1 MERETILHLLIACG
15 FLGVLCSAQ
24 EVHAEE
30 ALLSVPLETPLL
42 EKLFSVTAPVP
53 ESNFSPTHDGIESP
67 SAEAPP
73 DDGNWPSALPG
84 GREAV
89 LARLQGKF
97 SVGKRADG
105 IIYHPGA
112 TLTFRT
118 GKGLQ
123 NYMGWEKREDNPLF
137 LTEEEKIALEF
148 EFAEKITEQV
158 QTFPIP
164 LIGNV
169 LAGCLQI
176 GHHVDN
182 VTKGIRK
189 KYRLHLNY
197 SEKTF
202 RAAYKESF

>member
-1 MERETILHLLIACG
+1 MERENVLYLLIVCG

-24 EVHAEE
+24 EVQAEE
-30 ALLSVPLETPLL
+30 ALPSIPLETPLP
-42 EKLFSVTAPVP
+42 EKLFSITASIP
-53 ESNFSPTHDGIESP
+53 ESNFSLNNEGIESP
-67 SAEAPP
+67 PVEALPNEE
-73 DDGNWPSALPG
+73 NWPSALPN
-84 GREAV
+84 GRQAV
-89 LARLQGKF
+89 LSRLQGKF

-105 IIYHPGA
+105 IIYYPGA

-123 NYMGWEKREDNPLF
+123 NYMGWEKREVNPLF

-148 EFAEKITEQV
+148 QFAEKITEQV

-169 LAGCLQI
+169 LAGCLQL
-176 GHHVDN
+176 GHNVDN
-182 VTKGIRK
+182 AAKGIRK

>member
-1 MERETILHLLIACG
+1 MEKEKILHLLVACG

-24 EVHAEE
+24 EVQAEE
-30 ALLSVPLETPLL
+30 ALPSIPLETPLP
-42 EKLFSVTAPVP
+42 ENLFSVTPSIP
-53 ESNFSPTHDGIESP
+53 ESNFSLNDEGIESP
-67 SAEAPP
+67 PAEAPL
-73 DDGNWPSALPG
+73 DDGNWPSALPS
-84 GREAV
+84 GRQTV
-89 LARLQGKF
+89 LTRLQGKF
-97 SVGKRADG
+97 SVGRRADS
-105 IIYHPGA
+105 IIYHPEA

-123 NYMGWEKREDNPLF
+123 NYMRWEKREENPLF

-148 EFAEKITEQV
+148 QFVEKITEQI

-176 GHHVDN
+176 GHNVDN